1 MKRLAAFC
9 ITVLIVGPGGWLV
22 SSLSDASGLHVRKRV
37 EGSHFGRPDNFIAEC
52 FGGFTPTKHEIS
64 SACQRRNFQV
74 EYVLLVVRGACAQ
87 PKQSARSCR

>member
-37 EGSHFGRPDNFIAEC
+37 EGSHFGSSRQFHCRMFRRLHP
-52 FGGFTPTKHEIS
+52 HE
-64 SACQRRNFQV
+64 ARN
-74 EYVLLVVRGACAQ
+74 LIGLPAAQ
-87 PKQSARSCR
+87 LSG